1 MNVHILPAAAQ
12 EKKDKSCRFKKN
24 FKADMTGMVSR
35 LYINRLSGHGEKK
48 CAAVSLRF
56 TPYAPLAPFSS
67 QRITAQ

>member
-24 FKADMTGMVSR
+24 FKADMTGRVSR

-56 TPYAPLAPFSS
+56 TPYAPLDPLSS